1 MYLLFEDAGKFLAGR
16 ILSETDASSQ
26 VEVASGKRHKVKAT
40 HALLR
45 FEQPEPAHLLTQGT
59 TTAEEID
66 LDLAWECAGEEEFGF
81 ADLAADY
88 FGAKPS
94 TVQLAAALFRLF
106 EAPHYFRRA
115 GKGRFKKASQEVLQ
129 QALAGIAKRQAIQ
142 AEIDKWTAALCA
154 QQCPEPIKAQLYKIL
169 FKPDKNAPEYKAVV
183 AASKQT
189 QMGAL
194 NLLAAAGAIRSPF
207 EFHWQRFLF
216 DQFPKGIAFPTLN
229 APAIDATKLPLA
241 GVKAFSI
248 DDSSTTEID
257 DALSVQGLGTPVIT
271 LGIHIAAPGLAI
283 QPDDP
288 IDQLARARM
297 STVYMPGYKITML
310 PDSVVNQYT
319 LAAGQYCPALSL
331 YVEFDSNDLSILNTV
346 TKLERV
352 TIAENLRHD
361 QLGDVFNDAY
371 FDDPDPTSQ
380 PNWGSE
386 LRWLNRLAK
395 HLKAQREVV
404 RGKPENFNRP
414 DYTFKLDKPGSP
426 DDFPT
431 GDEVVR
437 IGVRPR
443 GSALDLIVAEAMI
456 VANSTWGQW
465 LGQMGVPGIYRSQ
478 ASLAPGNKVRMG
490 TKVAPH
496 AGIGV
501 PAYAWSTS
509 PLRRY
514 ADLVNQWQLIAC
526 VNNGPTAALVA
537 PFKPKDAQLFAII
550 SGFEA
555 NYSAYNQFQNAME
568 RYWTLQYVLQN
579 QVTEVTATLIKDDL
593 VRADELPLV
602 LNVVGTSGLPRGAHM
617 RVTLSAPDLMALD
630 IVGTVVERL
639 DVDDSG
645 TDLFEDVDEGEAPA
659 LRVTVA
665 VDLDDAPSPQVSQG

>member
-1 MYLLFEDAGKFLAGR
+1 
-16 ILSETDASSQ
+16 LS
-26 VEVASGKRHKVKAT
+26 
-40 HALLR
+40 
-45 FEQPEPAHLLTQGT
+45 
-59 TTAEEID
+59 
-66 LDLAWECAGEEEFGF
+66 
-81 ADLAADY
+81 
-88 FGAKPS
+88 
-94 TVQLAAALFRLF
+94 
-106 EAPHYFRRA
+106 
-115 GKGRFKKASQEVLQ
+115 
-129 QALAGIAKRQAIQ
+129 
-142 AEIDKWTAALCA
+142 
-154 QQCPEPIKAQLYKIL
+154 
-169 FKPDKNAPEYKAVV
+169 
-183 AASKQT
+183 
-189 QMGAL
+189 
-194 NLLAAAGAIRSPF
+194 
-207 EFHWQRFLF
+207 
-216 DQFPKGIAFPTLN
+216 
-229 APAIDATKLPLA
+229 
-241 GVKAFSI
+241 
-248 DDSSTTEID
+248 
-257 DALSVQGLGTPVIT
+257 
-271 LGIHIAAPGLAI
+271 
-283 QPDDP
+283 
-288 IDQLARARM
+288 
-297 STVYMPGYKITML
+297 
-310 PDSVVNQYT
+310 
-319 LAAGQYCPALSL
+319 
-331 YVEFDSNDLSILNTV
+331 
-346 TKLERV
+346 
-352 TIAENLRHD
+352 
-361 QLGDVFNDAY
+361 DVFNDAY
-371 FDDPDPTSQ
+371 FDDPAPSSQ

-426 DDFPT
+426 DDFPA
-431 GDEVVR
+431 GDEIVR

-602 LNVVGTSGLPRGAHM
+602 LNVVGASGLPRGAHV

-639 DVDDSG
+639 DVDDAGSD
-645 TDLFEDVDEGEAPA
+645 TFEDADEGEAPA

-665 VDLDDAPSPQVSQG
+665 VDLDDASTPQVSQS

>member
-45 FEQPEPAHLLTQGT
+45 FEQPEPAQLLTQGT

-142 AEIDKWTAALCA
+142 AEIDTWTEALCA

-194 NLLAAAGAIRSPF
+194 NLLAAAGAISSPF

-216 DQFPKGIAFPTLN
+216 DQFPKGIAFPMLN

-319 LAAGQYCPALSL
+319 LAAGQDCPALSL
-331 YVEFDSNDLSILNTV
+331 YVEFDASDLSVLNTV

-371 FDDPDPTSQ
+371 FDDPAPTSQ

-386 LRWLNRLAK
+386 LRWLNQLAK

-602 LNVVGTSGLPRGAHM
+602 LNVVGASGLPRGAHV

-645 TDLFEDVDEGEAPA
+645 TDLFEDADEGEAPA

-665 VDLDDAPSPQVSQG
+665 VDLDDASSPQVSQG

>member
-45 FEQPEPAHLLTQGT
+45 FEQPEPAELLTQAT

-142 AEIDKWTAALCA
+142 AEIDRWTEALCA

-189 QMGAL
+189 QTGAL
-194 NLLAAAGAIRSPF
+194 NLLAAAGAISSPF

-216 DQFPKGIAFPTLN
+216 DQFPKGIAFPALN
-229 APAIDATKLPLA
+229 TPAVDAAKLPLA
-241 GVKAFSI
+241 DVKAFSI

-257 DALSVQGLGTPVIT
+257 DALSVQGLDTPVIT

-288 IDQLARARM
+288 IDQLARTRM

-319 LAAGQYCPALSL
+319 LAAGQDCPALSL
-331 YVEFDSNDLSILNTV
+331 YVEFDANDLSVLSTV

-361 QLGDVFNDAY
+361 QLSDVFNDAY
-371 FDDPDPTSQ
+371 FDDPAPSSQ

-386 LRWLNRLAK
+386 LRWLNQLAK

-426 DDFPT
+426 DDFPA
-431 GDEVVR
+431 GDEIVR

-602 LNVVGTSGLPRGAHM
+602 LNVVGASGLPRGAHV

-639 DVDDSG
+639 DVDDAG
-645 TDLFEDVDEGEAPA
+645 GDTFEEADEGEAPA

-665 VDLDDAPSPQVSQG
+665 VDLDDASTPQVS

>member
-26 VEVASGKRHKVKAT
+26 VEVPSGKRHKVKAT

-45 FEQPEPAHLLTQGT
+45 FDQPEPAQLLTQAT

-88 FGAKPS
+88 FGAKP
-94 TVQLAAALFRLF
+94 TNVQLASALFRLF

-142 AEIDKWTAALCA
+142 AEIDTWTEALCA

-183 AASKQT
+183 AASRQT

-194 NLLAAAGAIRSPF
+194 NLLAAAGAISSPF

-216 DQFPKGIAFPTLN
+216 DHFPKGIAFPSLN
-229 APAIDATKLPLA
+229 APAIDPAKLPLA

-310 PDSVVNQYT
+310 PDAVVNQYT
-319 LAAGQYCPALSL
+319 LAAGQDCPALSL
-331 YVEFDSNDLSILNTV
+331 YVAFDANDLSVLNTV

-371 FDDPDPTSQ
+371 FNDPAPTSQ

-386 LRWLNRLAK
+386 LRWLNQLAK

-431 GDEVVR
+431 GDEIVR

-579 QVTEVTATLIKDDL
+579 QLTEVTATLIKDDL
-593 VRADELPLV
+593 VRADDLPLV
-602 LNVVGTSGLPRGAHM
+602 LNVLGASGLPRGAHV

-639 DVDDSG
+639 DADDPG
-645 TDLFEDVDEGEAPA
+645 TDTFEDADEAETPA

-665 VDLDDAPSPQVSQG
+665 VDLDDTSTPQVSQS